1 MEKMISTLETR
12 KILEKGL
19 KAGLWSIVQ
28 FNASSENVVL
38 PSGEFIEENPQFV
51 DPSFRDLTAYNNGA
65 GAQLRFP

>member
-19 KAGLWSIVQ
+19 KSGLWSIIQ
-28 FNASSENVVL
+28 FNASSDNVVL

-51 DPSFRDLTAYNNGA
+51 DSSFRDLQAYNNGA
-65 GAQLRFP
+65 GARIKFP